1 MNAFVAVMAY
11 ILGGAKDLLIGL
23 IDFLQLVFS
32 GNWNAVWS
40 GIASVA
46 KGAVNGV
53 IAVVNG
59 LIAAVGNAI
68 NALFRLLSFNINLP
82 GGGSIGMNL
91 PQVSIPQIPYLAQGA
106 VLPANK
112 PFLAM
117 VGDQRNGTN
126 VEAPLETIKQALAEV
141 MAQYGG
147 GNVEVVFTGDLAALG
162 RVLAPV
168 VSKAQRDNDRGK
180 GR

>member
-1 MNAFVAVMAY
+1 
-11 ILGGAKDLLIGL
+11 
-23 IDFLQLVFS
+23 
-32 GNWNAVWS
+32 
-40 GIASVA
+40 
-46 KGAVNGV
+46 
-53 IAVVNG
+53 
-59 LIAAVGNAI
+59 
-68 NALFRLLSFNINLP
+68 
-82 GGGSIGMNL
+82 
-91 PQVSIPQIPYLAQGA
+91 
-106 VLPANK
+106 
-112 PFLAM
+112 M